1 MPPTSI
7 AIMEPERWRR
17 TEELYHAAAALQGDD
32 RIAFLRDA
40 CREDDALLRDVESLI
55 AADAVEDF
63 LDGPPLILPGHLHVD
78 LMPAS
83 MAGRTLGVY
92 QLQELLGAGGMGEVY
107 RARDTKL
114 DRDVAIKIL
123 APGFTSDENRLARL
137 EREARMLASLNHP
150 NICSIYG
157 SEEANGVR
165 FLILEL
171 VDGNTLAA
179 LLAKRGGALPL
190 PEVLALA
197 SGIAEALEVAH
208 EKGIVHRDLKPSNIK
223 ITAEGTVKVLDFGL
237 AKIVEPGRP
246 ADLSSVASGSR
257 GARGGQLIGTA
268 AYMSPEQARG
278 LPVDKRTDIWAFGC
292 VLYEMLSGRIAFAG
306 ETASDS
312 IAKVLEREPDW
323 SALPN
328 TTTAQ
333 VRRLLRRC
341 VAKDPKARLLDI
353 GDWRIALDAADN
365 NEATQL
371 APVTANLKRRQWVVA
386 AVVLLAVALPA
397 VLWRPA
403 VTENPLAGA
412 TFTPLTNWEGAEE
425 GAEISPDGKF
435 VAFLADHDGEFD
447 IWLSQIGTG
456 QFANLTRGV
465 PPLVGSGVIV
475 RKLGF
480 SGDGSEIW
488 FNPADRKPLLLLPMT
503 GGAPRA
509 FLPEGSNTP
518 AWSPDG
524 QRVVYFQKPFEG
536 DDPMVIADRHGA
548 NPRQI
553 PLRATNFRAS
563 LAAAAVHNNNP
574 AWSPDGD
581 WVYFSSGEEPQNEMD
596 VDIWRVRPSGGPAER
611 LTNQHAAANYA
622 VAIDSRT
629 VLYVARDA
637 DGGGPWLWSLDV
649 NRKSTSRVSPGVEQ
663 YMSISASRDGR
674 RVVATVSNP
683 SSSLWRVPLRAAI
696 ATEADA
702 EPHVLPVRTGWTRA
716 PRFNRETMFY
726 LSAGGTGDGLWQV
739 RSDQS
744 VQVWRDVDAPL
755 FEPAAVSPDGRELAV
770 IVRRDGKRSIWLTSE
785 NGSSRRTLADSI
797 EIQGAAGQGAI
808 DWSPDG
814 QWIIA
819 GGRDARGPAL
829 FKIPV
834 NGGSP
839 ERIVDGICHNPV
851 WSPKGDLIVYAGR
864 SNVGQVQLLAVRPDG
879 TAVEMPPLMVRPG
892 GYRFV
897 PDGSGLVYLAGIH
910 ALDFWLLEIATAQP
924 RRLTQLGSR
933 GSLRTF
939 DVTPDGTAI
948 VFDRFKQNSN
958 IMLIEFRDPQPA
970 AATRGRE

>member
-1 MPPTSI
+1 
-7 AIMEPERWRR
+7 
-17 TEELYHAAAALQGDD
+17 
-32 RIAFLRDA
+32 
-40 CREDDALLRDVESLI
+40 
-55 AADAVEDF
+55 
-63 LDGPPLILPGHLHVD
+63 
-78 LMPAS
+78 
-83 MAGRTLGVY
+83 
-92 QLQELLGAGGMGEVY
+92 
-107 RARDTKL
+107 
-114 DRDVAIKIL
+114 
-123 APGFTSDENRLARL
+123 
-137 EREARMLASLNHP
+137 
-150 NICSIYG
+150 
-157 SEEANGVR
+157 
-165 FLILEL
+165 
-171 VDGNTLAA
+171 
-179 LLAKRGGALPL
+179 
-190 PEVLALA
+190 
-197 SGIAEALEVAH
+197 
-208 EKGIVHRDLKPSNIK
+208 
-223 ITAEGTVKVLDFGL
+223 
-237 AKIVEPGRP
+237 
-246 ADLSSVASGSR
+246 
-257 GARGGQLIGTA
+257 
-268 AYMSPEQARG
+268 
-278 LPVDKRTDIWAFGC
+278 
-292 VLYEMLSGRIAFAG
+292 
-306 ETASDS
+306 
-312 IAKVLEREPDW
+312 
-323 SALPN
+323 
-328 TTTAQ
+328 
-333 VRRLLRRC
+333 
-341 VAKDPKARLLDI
+341 
-353 GDWRIALDAADN
+353 
-365 NEATQL
+365 
-371 APVTANLKRRQWVVA
+371 LKRRQWVVA